1 MPHINKIFLQEAFT
15 FFLVME
21 KKDLRHLSRSEL
33 VDLIY
38 ELKKSDLSV
47 DGPTFAEVNNEKK
60 RLRTRKM
67 YESALFKTVGVLL
80 VVAAISVL
88 LTTLWMPVLQIYGS
102 SMSPT
107 LEPGDLVLSVKN
119 EKLETGDLVAFYQG
133 NKLLIKRVIATSG
146 QWVDVSNDGAVT
158 VDGNV
163 LDETYIKELSLGNC
177 DIELPHQVKEAHYFI
192 MGDNRDTS
200 LDSRASVIGDV
211 SEEQIEGKVVF
222 RIWPLNKFGSVQK

>member
-1 MPHINKIFLQEAFT
+1 MD
-15 FFLVME
+15 
-21 KKDLRHLSRSEL
+21 KKDLRHLSRGEL
-33 VDLIY
+33 IDLIY
-38 ELKKSDLSV
+38 ELKKSDVGV
-47 DGPTFAEVNNEKK
+47 DGPSFAEVNNERK
-60 RLRTRKM
+60 RLRTRKL
-67 YESALFKTVGVLL
+67 YQSALFKTIGVLC

-107 LEPGDLVLSVKN
+107 LEPSDLVLSVKN
-119 EKLETGDLVAFYQG
+119 EKLDSGDMVAFYQG

-146 QWVDVSNDGAVT
+146 QWVDISNDGVVT
-158 VDGNV
+158 VDGQV
-163 LDETYIKELSLGNC
+163 LDEPYIRELSLGNC

-200 LDSRASVIGDV
+200 LDSRASVIGDI

-222 RIWPLNKFGSVQK
+222 RIWPLNKFGSIRG

>member
-1 MPHINKIFLQEAFT
+1 MDKR
-15 FFLVME
+15 
-21 KKDLRHLSRSEL
+21 DLKHLSRGEL
-33 VDLIY
+33 IDLIY
-38 ELKKSDLSV
+38 EMKKSDINV
-47 DGPTFAEVNNEKK
+47 DAPSFSELNKEQQ
-60 RLRTRKM
+60 RLRTRKT
-67 YESALFKTVGVLL
+67 YQRAFFKTVGVLC
-80 VVAAISVL
+80 VVAAISIL

-119 EKLETGDLVAFYQG
+119 EKLETGDVVAFYQG

-146 QWVDVSNDGAVT
+146 QWVDIDNDGVVT
-158 VDGNV
+158 VDGQA
-163 LDETYIKELSLGNC
+163 LDESYIKELSLGNC

-200 LDSRASVIGDV
+200 LDSRANTIGDIA
-211 SEEQIEGKVVF
+211 EEQIEGKVVF

>member
-1 MPHINKIFLQEAFT
+1 MSHINKIFVT
-15 FFLVME
+15 GSVYIFLVME

-38 ELKKSDLSV
+38 ELKKSDLSI
-47 DGPTFAEVNNEKK
+47 DGPTFSEVNNEKK
-60 RLRTRKM
+60 RLRTRRM
-67 YESALFKTVGVLL
+67 YKSALFKTVGVLL

-119 EKLETGDLVAFYQG
+119 EKLETGDVVAFYQG

-158 VDGNV
+158 VDGKV

-222 RIWPLNKFGSVQK
+222 RIWPLNKFGSIRG

>member
-1 MPHINKIFLQEAFT
+1 MYSDV
-15 FFLVME
+15 VMGYSKRDFE
-21 KKDLRHLSRSEL
+21 KVIDEYKSKKGVKFDIEL
-33 VDLIY
+33 DA
-38 ELKKSDLSV
+38 D
-47 DGPTFAEVNNEKK
+47 DMVNNEKK
-60 RLRTRKM
+60 RLRTRRM

-119 EKLETGDLVAFYQG
+119 EKLESGDVVAFYQG

-146 QWVDVSNDGAVT
+146 QWVDVSNDGVVT
-158 VDGNV
+158 VDGTT
-163 LDETYIKELSLGNC
+163 LDESYIKELSLGNC

-222 RIWPLNKFGSVQK
+222 RIWPLNKFGSIRG

>member
-47 DGPTFAEVNNEKK
+47 DGPTFSEVNNEKK
-60 RLRTRKM
+60 RLRTRRM

-119 EKLETGDLVAFYQG
+119 EKLETGDVVAFYQG

-146 QWVDVSNDGAVT
+146 QWVDVGNDGGVT
-158 VDGNV
+158 VDGKV
-163 LDETYIKELSLGNC
+163 LDEPYIKELSLGNC

-200 LDSRASVIGDV
+200 LDSRASVIGDI

>member
-1 MPHINKIFLQEAFT
+1 MDKR
-15 FFLVME
+15 
-21 KKDLRHLSRSEL
+21 DLKHLSRGEL
-33 VDLIY
+33 IDLIY
-38 ELKKSDLSV
+38 ELKKSDINV
-47 DGPTFAEVNNEKK
+47 DAPSFSELNKEQQ
-60 RLRTRKM
+60 RLRTRKT
-67 YESALFKTVGVLL
+67 YQRAFFKTVGVLC

-119 EKLETGDLVAFYQG
+119 EKLETGDVVAFYQG

-146 QWVDVSNDGAVT
+146 QWVDIDNDGVVT
-158 VDGNV
+158 VDGQV
-163 LDETYIKELSLGNC
+163 LDESYIKELSLGNC

-200 LDSRASVIGDV
+200 LDSRANTIGDIA
-211 SEEQIEGKVVF
+211 EEQIEGKVVF

>member
-1 MPHINKIFLQEAFT
+1 MD
-15 FFLVME
+15 
-21 KKDLRHLSRSEL
+21 KKDLKHLSRGEL
-33 VDLIY
+33 IDLIY
-38 ELKKSDLSV
+38 ELKKSDINV
-47 DGPTFAEVNNEKK
+47 DAPSFSELNKEQQ
-60 RLRTRKM
+60 RLRTRKT
-67 YESALFKTVGVLL
+67 YQRAFFKTVGVLC

-119 EKLETGDLVAFYQG
+119 EKLETGDVVAFYQG

-146 QWVDVSNDGAVT
+146 QWVDISNDGVVT
-158 VDGNV
+158 VDGQV
-163 LDETYIKELSLGNC
+163 LDESYIKELSLGNC

-200 LDSRASVIGDV
+200 LDSRANTIGDIA
-211 SEEQIEGKVVF
+211 EEQIEGKVVF

>member
-1 MPHINKIFLQEAFT
+1 MDKR
-15 FFLVME
+15 
-21 KKDLRHLSRSEL
+21 DLKHLSRGEL
-33 VDLIY
+33 IDLIY
-38 ELKKSDLSV
+38 EMKKSDINV
-47 DGPTFAEVNNEKK
+47 DAPSFSELNKEQQ
-60 RLRTRKM
+60 RLRTRKT
-67 YESALFKTVGVLL
+67 YQRAFFKTVGVLC

-119 EKLETGDLVAFYQG
+119 EKLETGDVVAFYQG

-146 QWVDVSNDGAVT
+146 QWVDIDNDGVVT
-158 VDGNV
+158 VDGQV
-163 LDETYIKELSLGNC
+163 LDESYIKELSLGNC

-200 LDSRASVIGDV
+200 LDSRANTIGDIA
-211 SEEQIEGKVVF
+211 EEQIEGKVVF
-222 RIWPLNKFGSVQK
+222 RIWPLNKFGSIRG

>member
-1 MPHINKIFLQEAFT
+1 MDKR
-15 FFLVME
+15 
-21 KKDLRHLSRSEL
+21 DLKHLSRGEL
-33 VDLIY
+33 IDLIY
-38 ELKKSDLSV
+38 EMKKSDINV
-47 DGPTFAEVNNEKK
+47 DAPSFSELNKEQQ
-60 RLRTRKM
+60 RLRTRKT
-67 YESALFKTVGVLL
+67 YQRAFFKTVGVLC

-119 EKLETGDLVAFYQG
+119 EKLETGDVVAFYQG

-146 QWVDVSNDGAVT
+146 QWVDIDNDGVVT
-158 VDGNV
+158 VDGQV
-163 LDETYIKELSLGNC
+163 LDESYIKELSLGNC

-200 LDSRASVIGDV
+200 LDSRANTIGDIA
-211 SEEQIEGKVVF
+211 EEQIESKVVF

>member
-1 MPHINKIFLQEAFT
+1 MDKR
-15 FFLVME
+15 
-21 KKDLRHLSRSEL
+21 DLKHLSRGEL
-33 VDLIY
+33 IDLIY
-38 ELKKSDLSV
+38 ELKKSDINV
-47 DGPTFAEVNNEKK
+47 DAPSFSELNKEQQ
-60 RLRTRKM
+60 RLRTRKT
-67 YESALFKTVGVLL
+67 YQRAFFKTVGVLC

-119 EKLETGDLVAFYQG
+119 EKLETGDVVAFYQG

-146 QWVDVSNDGAVT
+146 QWVDIDNDGVVT
-158 VDGNV
+158 VDGQV
-163 LDETYIKELSLGNC
+163 LDESYIKELSLGNC

-200 LDSRASVIGDV
+200 LDSRANTIGDIA
-211 SEEQIEGKVVF
+211 EEQIEGKVVF
-222 RIWPLNKFGSVQK
+222 RVWPLNKFGSIRG

>member
-1 MPHINKIFLQEAFT
+1 MDKR
-15 FFLVME
+15 
-21 KKDLRHLSRSEL
+21 DLKHLSRGEL
-33 VDLIY
+33 IDLIY
-38 ELKKSDLSV
+38 EMKKSDIDV
-47 DGPTFAEVNNEKK
+47 DAPSFSELNKEQQ
-60 RLRTRKM
+60 RLRTRKT
-67 YESALFKTVGVLL
+67 YQRAFFKTVGVLC

-119 EKLETGDLVAFYQG
+119 EKLESGDVVAFYQG

-146 QWVDVSNDGAVT
+146 QWVDIDNDGVVT
-158 VDGNV
+158 VDGQV
-163 LDETYIKELSLGNC
+163 LDEPYIKELSLGNC

-200 LDSRASVIGDV
+200 LDSRANTIGDIA
-211 SEEQIEGKVVF
+211 EEQIEGKVVF

>member
-1 MPHINKIFLQEAFT
+1 MDKR
-15 FFLVME
+15 
-21 KKDLRHLSRSEL
+21 DLKHLSRGEL
-33 VDLIY
+33 IDLIY
-38 ELKKSDLSV
+38 EMKKSDINV
-47 DGPTFAEVNNEKK
+47 DAPSFSELNKEQQ
-60 RLRTRKM
+60 RLRTRKT
-67 YESALFKTVGVLL
+67 YQRAFFKTVGVLC

-119 EKLETGDLVAFYQG
+119 EKLETGDVVAFYQG

-146 QWVDVSNDGAVT
+146 QWVDIDNDGVVT
-158 VDGNV
+158 VDGQV
-163 LDETYIKELSLGNC
+163 LDEPYIKELSLGNC

-200 LDSRASVIGDV
+200 LDSRANTIGDIA
-211 SEEQIEGKVVF
+211 EEQIEGKVVF

>member
-1 MPHINKIFLQEAFT
+1 MDKR
-15 FFLVME
+15 
-21 KKDLRHLSRSEL
+21 DLKHLSRGEL
-33 VDLIY
+33 IDLIY
-38 ELKKSDLSV
+38 EMKKSDINV
-47 DGPTFAEVNNEKK
+47 DAPSFSELNKEQQ
-60 RLRTRKM
+60 RLRTRKT
-67 YESALFKTVGVLL
+67 YQRAFFKTVGVLC
-80 VVAAISVL
+80 VVAAISIL

-119 EKLETGDLVAFYQG
+119 EKLETGDVVAFYQG

-146 QWVDVSNDGAVT
+146 QWVDIDNDGVVT
-158 VDGNV
+158 VDGIV
-163 LDETYIKELSLGNC
+163 LDESYIKELSLGNC

-200 LDSRASVIGDV
+200 LDSRANTIGDIA
-211 SEEQIEGKVVF
+211 EEQIEGKVVF

>member
-1 MPHINKIFLQEAFT
+1 MFTNIANIN
-15 FFLVME
+15 MN
-21 KKDLRHLSRSEL
+21 KKDLRFLSRNEL
-33 VDLIY
+33 IDLIY
-38 ELKKSDLSV
+38 ELKKSDVGV
-47 DGPTFAEVNNEKK
+47 DGPSFAELNNEKK
-60 RLRTRKM
+60 RLMTRKL
-67 YESALFKTVGVLL
+67 YQSALFQTVGVLC

-119 EKLETGDLVAFYQG
+119 EKLVTGDVVAFYQG

-146 QWVDVSNDGAVT
+146 QWVDIDNDGVVT
-158 VDGNV
+158 LDGQV
-163 LDETYIKELSLGNC
+163 LDESYIKELSLGNC

-200 LDSRASVIGDV
+200 LDSRASVIGDI

-222 RIWPLNKFGSVQK
+222 RIWPLNKFGSIRG

>member
-1 MPHINKIFLQEAFT
+1 MDKR
-15 FFLVME
+15 
-21 KKDLRHLSRSEL
+21 DLKHLSRGEL
-33 VDLIY
+33 IDLIY
-38 ELKKSDLSV
+38 EMKKSDIDV
-47 DGPTFAEVNNEKK
+47 DAPSFSELNKEQQ
-60 RLRTRKM
+60 RLRTRKT
-67 YESALFKTVGVLL
+67 YQRAFFKTVGVLC

-119 EKLETGDLVAFYQG
+119 EKLETGDVVAFYQG

-146 QWVDVSNDGAVT
+146 QWVDIDNDGVVT
-158 VDGNV
+158 VDGQV
-163 LDETYIKELSLGNC
+163 LDEPYIKELSLGNC

-200 LDSRASVIGDV
+200 LDSRANTIGDIA
-211 SEEQIEGKVVF
+211 EEQIEGKVVF

>member
-1 MPHINKIFLQEAFT
+1 MD
-15 FFLVME
+15 
-21 KKDLRHLSRSEL
+21 KKDLKHLSRGEL
-33 VDLIY
+33 IDLIY
-38 ELKKSDLSV
+38 ELKKSDINV
-47 DGPTFAEVNNEKK
+47 DAPSFSELNKEQQ
-60 RLRTRKM
+60 RLRTRKT
-67 YESALFKTVGVLL
+67 YQRAFFKTVGVLC

-119 EKLETGDLVAFYQG
+119 EKLETGDVVAFYQG

-146 QWVDVSNDGAVT
+146 QWVDIDNDGVVT
-158 VDGNV
+158 VDGIV
-163 LDETYIKELSLGNC
+163 LDESYIKELSLGNC

-200 LDSRASVIGDV
+200 LDSRANTIGDIA
-211 SEEQIEGKVVF
+211 EEQIEGKVVF
-222 RIWPLNKFGSVQK
+222 RVWPLNKFGSIRG

>member
-1 MPHINKIFLQEAFT
+1 MD
-15 FFLVME
+15 
-21 KKDLRHLSRSEL
+21 KKDLKHLSRGEL
-33 VDLIY
+33 IDLIY
-38 ELKKSDLSV
+38 EMKKSDINV
-47 DGPTFAEVNNEKK
+47 DAPSFSELNKEQQ
-60 RLRTRKM
+60 RLRTRKT
-67 YESALFKTVGVLL
+67 YQRAFFKTVGVLC
-80 VVAAISVL
+80 VVAAISIL

-119 EKLETGDLVAFYQG
+119 EKLETGDVVAFYQG

-146 QWVDVSNDGAVT
+146 QWVDIDNDGVVT
-158 VDGNV
+158 VDGQA
-163 LDETYIKELSLGNC
+163 LDESYIKDLSLGNC

>member
-1 MPHINKIFLQEAFT
+1 MD
-15 FFLVME
+15 
-21 KKDLRHLSRSEL
+21 KKDLKHLSRGEL
-33 VDLIY
+33 IDLIY
-38 ELKKSDLSV
+38 ELKKSDINV
-47 DGPTFAEVNNEKK
+47 DAPSFSELNKEQQ
-60 RLRTRKM
+60 RLRTRKT
-67 YESALFKTVGVLL
+67 YQRAFFKTVGVLC

-119 EKLETGDLVAFYQG
+119 EKLETGDVVAFYQG

-146 QWVDVSNDGAVT
+146 QWVDIDNDGVVT
-158 VDGNV
+158 VDGQV
-163 LDETYIKELSLGNC
+163 LDESYIKELSLGNC

-200 LDSRASVIGDV
+200 LDSRANTIGDIA
-211 SEEQIEGKVVF
+211 EEQIEGKVVF
-222 RIWPLNKFGSVQK
+222 RVWPLNKFGSIRG

>member
-1 MPHINKIFLQEAFT
+1 MD
-15 FFLVME
+15 
-21 KKDLRHLSRSEL
+21 KKDLKHLSRGEL
-33 VDLIY
+33 IDLIY
-38 ELKKSDLSV
+38 ELKKSDINV
-47 DGPTFAEVNNEKK
+47 DAPSFSELNKEQQ
-60 RLRTRKM
+60 RLRTRKT
-67 YESALFKTVGVLL
+67 YQRAFFKTVGVLC

-119 EKLETGDLVAFYQG
+119 EKLETGDVVAFYQG

-146 QWVDVSNDGAVT
+146 QWVDISNDGVVT
-158 VDGNV
+158 VDGQV
-163 LDETYIKELSLGNC
+163 LDESYIKELSLGNC

-200 LDSRASVIGDV
+200 LDSRANTIGDIA
-211 SEEQIEGKVVF
+211 EEQIEGKVVF
-222 RIWPLNKFGSVQK
+222 RVWPLNKFGSIRG

>member
-1 MPHINKIFLQEAFT
+1 MD
-15 FFLVME
+15 
-21 KKDLRHLSRSEL
+21 KKDLKHLSRGEL
-33 VDLIY
+33 IDLIY
-38 ELKKSDLSV
+38 ELKKSDINV
-47 DGPTFAEVNNEKK
+47 DAPSFSELNKEQQ
-60 RLRTRKM
+60 RLRTRKT
-67 YESALFKTVGVLL
+67 YQRAFFKTVGVLC

-119 EKLETGDLVAFYQG
+119 EKLETGDVVAFYQG

-146 QWVDVSNDGAVT
+146 QWVDIDNGGVVT
-158 VDGNV
+158 VDGLV
-163 LDETYIKELSLGNC
+163 LDEPYIKELSLGNC

-200 LDSRASVIGDV
+200 LDSRANTIGDIA
-211 SEEQIEGKVVF
+211 EEQIEGKVVF
-222 RIWPLNKFGSVQK
+222 RIWPLNKFGSIRG

>member
-1 MPHINKIFLQEAFT
+1 MDKR
-15 FFLVME
+15 
-21 KKDLRHLSRSEL
+21 DLKHLSRGEL
-33 VDLIY
+33 IDLIY
-38 ELKKSDLSV
+38 EMKKSDINV
-47 DGPTFAEVNNEKK
+47 DAPSFSELNKEQQ
-60 RLRTRKM
+60 RLRTRKT
-67 YESALFKTVGVLL
+67 YQRAFFKTIGVLC

-107 LEPGDLVLSVKN
+107 LEPGELVLSVKN
-119 EKLETGDLVAFYQG
+119 EKLETGDVVAFYQG

-146 QWVDVSNDGAVT
+146 QWVDIDNGGVVT
-158 VDGNV
+158 VDGKA
-163 LDETYIKELSLGNC
+163 LDEPYIKELSLGNC

-200 LDSRASVIGDV
+200 LDSRANTIGDIA
-211 SEEQIEGKVVF
+211 EEQIEGKVVF

>member
-1 MPHINKIFLQEAFT
+1 MD
-15 FFLVME
+15 
-21 KKDLRHLSRSEL
+21 KKDLKHLSRGEL
-33 VDLIY
+33 IDLIY
-38 ELKKSDLSV
+38 EMKKSDINV
-47 DGPTFAEVNNEKK
+47 DAPSFSELNKEQQ
-60 RLRTRKM
+60 RLRTRKT
-67 YESALFKTVGVLL
+67 YQRAFFKTVGVLC

-119 EKLETGDLVAFYQG
+119 EKLETGDVVAFYQG
-133 NKLLIKRVIATSG
+133 NKLLIKRVIATSS
-146 QWVDVSNDGAVT
+146 QWVDVGNDGVVT
-158 VDGNV
+158 VDGQV
-163 LDETYIKELSLGNC
+163 LDESYIKELSLGNC

-222 RIWPLNKFGSVQK
+222 RIWPLNKFGSIRG

>member
-1 MPHINKIFLQEAFT
+1 MD
-15 FFLVME
+15 
-21 KKDLRHLSRSEL
+21 KKDLKHLSRGEL
-33 VDLIY
+33 IDLIY
-38 ELKKSDLSV
+38 ELKKSDINV
-47 DGPTFAEVNNEKK
+47 DAPSFSELNKEQQ
-60 RLRTRKM
+60 RLRTRKT
-67 YESALFKTVGVLL
+67 YQRAFFKTVGVLC

-119 EKLETGDLVAFYQG
+119 EKLETGDVVAFYQG

-146 QWVDVSNDGAVT
+146 QWVDIDNDGAVT
-158 VDGNV
+158 VDGLV
-163 LDETYIKELSLGNC
+163 LDEPYIKELSLGNC
-177 DIELPHQVKEAHYFI
+177 DIEFPHQVKEAHYFI

-222 RIWPLNKFGSVQK
+222 RIWPLNKFGSIRG

>member
-1 MPHINKIFLQEAFT
+1 MD
-15 FFLVME
+15 
-21 KKDLRHLSRSEL
+21 KKDLRHLSRVEL
-33 VDLIY
+33 IDLIY
-38 ELKKSDLSV
+38 ELKKSDVGV
-47 DGPTFAEVNNEKK
+47 DGPSFAEVNNERK
-60 RLRTRKM
+60 RLRTRKL
-67 YESALFKTVGVLL
+67 YQSALFKTIGVLC

-107 LEPGDLVLSVKN
+107 LEPSDLVLSVKN
-119 EKLETGDLVAFYQG
+119 EKLDSGDVVAFYQG

-146 QWVDVSNDGAVT
+146 QWVDISNDGVVT
-158 VDGNV
+158 VDGQV
-163 LDETYIKELSLGNC
+163 LDEPYIRELSLGNC

-200 LDSRASVIGDV
+200 LDSRASVIGDI

-222 RIWPLNKFGSVQK
+222 RIWPLNKFGSIRG